1 MREPQEIQ
9 DEAHEQVAERVAA
22 VDVAKASGMV
32 CTRVP
37 HPSQPGRRL
46 TKVWEVAATTGA
58 IIELGDHLAGL
69 GVELV
74 TLEST
79 SDYWRGFF
87 YLLEAAGL
95 EVQLVNARDVKNVPG
110 RPKTDKLDAVWL
122 AKLTE
127 RGMLR
132 PSFVPPAEIR
142 QLRDYTRL
150 RIDLTRD
157 RSRHVQRLEKLLE
170 DALIKL
176 STVAT
181 DIIGKSGRA
190 MLEALISGQR
200 DPKVLAGLA
209 RGRMKAKH
217 AALVQALTGRFDDH
231 HAELARLLLDQY
243 DALTAQIDRLTA
255 RIQELLAAIPAAQGV
270 DADGTTGPDAGT
282 GPDAA
287 VLPAVARL
295 DAVPGIGVKAAQVLL
310 AELGLDMGIFP
321 TPAHLVSWAKLC
333 PRTIQSGTKHRAGT
347 TGKGNPYL
355 KGILGEIAAAAAK
368 TDTFLGERYR
378 AHRQAPRQ
386 AQGPGRHRP
395 LHPGDRL
402 APARRPHCPLP
413 RPWRRLLRQPH
424 RHGPQGPQPHP
435 PTGSPRLHR
444 HPRPRSLTRPA
455 PPHPATQEPAS
466 PAAAACPAQVA
477 IFGSVLMS
485 RAGTPR
491 RRENRGGLP
500 ADAGAFLVV
509 EAVESVWRRGLDL
522 DGSRTVLGA
531 RRSDFRFPDRGPRA
545 ALCVWPTVKVRRR
558 SGDAGAAGD
567 PRRSARAGRRAGG
580 RGRCGQG
587 QRHGLHAG
595 AAPLPAGQAPHQSVG
610 GGGDHRRDHRTR
622 RSPGGPGGRPGHAR
636 VDLG

>member
-1 MREPQEIQ
+1 MMREPQAIQ
-9 DEAHEQVAERVAA
+9 DEAHEQVAERVAT

-270 DADGTTGPDAGT
+270 DTDGTTGPDAGT

-378 AHRQAPRQ
+378 RIVKRRGKRKALVAIARSILVIVWHLLADPAARYHDLGAGYYASRIDTARKARNHIRQLEAL
-386 AQGPGRHRP
+386 GFTVT
-395 LHPGDRL
+395 L
-402 APARRPHCPLP
+402 APA
-413 RPWRRLLRQPH
+413 
-424 RHGPQGPQPHP
+424 
-435 PTGSPRLHR
+435 
-444 HPRPRSLTRPA
+444 A
-455 PPHPATQEPAS
+455 
-466 PAAAACPAQVA
+466 
-477 IFGSVLMS
+477 
-485 RAGTPR
+485 
-491 RRENRGGLP
+491 
-500 ADAGAFLVV
+500 
-509 EAVESVWRRGLDL
+509 
-522 DGSRTVLGA
+522 
-531 RRSDFRFPDRGPRA
+531 
-545 ALCVWPTVKVRRR
+545 
-558 SGDAGAAGD
+558 
-567 PRRSARAGRRAGG
+567 
-580 RGRCGQG
+580 
-587 QRHGLHAG
+587 
-595 AAPLPAGQAPHQSVG
+595 
-610 GGGDHRRDHRTR
+610 
-622 RSPGGPGGRPGHAR
+622 
-636 VDLG
+636 